1 VGPGPRE
8 IVEIEL
14 PLVGEAAAIDFC
26 GALAAAEAML
36 GETLDVERVQA
47 GADRVRHID
56 GRADTLELGD
66 GTLVIDDSYNANPG
80 SMRAAIRTLSDLAAG
95 GTRRTVAVL
104 GEMKELGSIAEDEHA
119 ALGDALAAQHVA
131 IVIGCGGLID
141 LALKRAKT
149 LGIEVH
155 QTASAAEA
163 AKAAVSLVRARD
175 VVLVKG
181 SRSVGAE
188 AVVRALELARGKKEA
203 P

>member
-8 IVEIEL
+8 IIEIEL

-36 GETLDVERVQA
+36 GDTLDVARVQA

-56 GRADTLELGD
+56 GRADTTELAD

-80 SMRAAIRTLSDLAAG
+80 SMRAAIRTLSDLAG
-95 GTRRTVAVL
+95 KTRRTVAVL
-104 GEMKELGSIAEDEHA
+104 GEMKELGAIAEDEHV
-119 ALGDALAAQHVA
+119 ALGDALAAQHIGV
-131 IVIGCGGLID
+131 VIGCGGLVGLT
-141 LALKRAKT
+141 LARAKA

-155 QTASAAEA
+155 TAASAAEA
-163 AKAAVSLVRARD
+163 ARTAVSLARAGD